1 MKHAF
6 ANSRIDT
13 RTRVNTIYCCALA
26 RQTDR
31 EAAAQSG
38 NSLALTFKK
47 RGNSGFHGDISG
59 DESVQ
64 DWR

>member
-6 ANSRIDT
+6 ANSQVDR

-31 EAAAQSG
+31 EAAVQSG
-38 NSLALTFKK
+38 NSLALKFKK
-47 RGNSGFHGDISG
+47 RGSSGFYGNISW
-59 DESVQ
+59 DMSVR